1 VFAAGGDARERERRR
16 DRATASGGGI
26 ARGKTESGSLERE
39 RLRETWRE
47 TDVTR
52 FKFYV
57 PQYEPLYAYC

>member
-47 TDVTR
+47 TFHLNKERPT
-52 FKFYV
+52 FQILC
-57 PQYEPLYAYC
+57 PTI